1 MDTVEIWKDKR
12 WHIKLLWNFSHIQL
26 FNYDF
31 CKSFSQNNK
40 KMFCF
45 QMFGHSMGQI
55 FHGIASNGSQSSSRK
70 FLAVMV
76 FVGATCVC
84 STDIIEKD
92 LFLSQHDKNLGLSMK
107 FISAVDNNSKQLN
120 YLKLS
125 LGSADK
131 VNCLIDII

>member
-1 MDTVEIWKDKR
+1 
-12 WHIKLLWNFSHIQL
+12 
-26 FNYDF
+26 
-31 CKSFSQNNK
+31 
-40 KMFCF
+40 
-45 QMFGHSMGQI
+45 
-55 FHGIASNGSQSSSRK
+55 
-70 FLAVMV
+70 MV

-131 VNCLIDII
+131 VNYLIDII